1 MQLRHH
7 GRYRYS
13 PIGDRPGYDWPD
25 GKRLA
30 FYVAVN
36 IEHFS
41 FGEGLGHSPTAPGP
55 QPDVRN
61 YGWRDYGLRVGIWR
75 LFDLLDEFRLPACH
89 LMNSTIYDH
98 APQIAARI
106 RTRGDEIVGH
116 GRTNSESQGELSEAE
131 ERALIRE
138 TTEAV
143 KRHEGRGPSG
153 WLGPWIAESPVTL
166 DLLKEAG
173 YRYVLDWPIDDQPV
187 WLKTRSGR
195 LLSVP
200 YPIEINDSP
209 AMLTR
214 RHTASDFT
222 QMVVDHFEEM
232 LSQSRRQ
239 PLVCGLSLHT
249 FVAGQPFRLRQLRRA
264 LQHIVQH
271 PDRERVWITR
281 PVDIADRIEALPA
294 GTVPGDGE
302 A

>member
-1 MQLRHH
+1 
-7 GRYRYS
+7 
-13 PIGDRPGYDWPD
+13 
-25 GKRLA
+25 
-30 FYVAVN
+30 
-36 IEHFS
+36 
-41 FGEGLGHSPTAPGP
+41 
-55 QPDVRN
+55 
-61 YGWRDYGLRVGIWR
+61 
-75 LFDLLDEFRLPACH
+75 
-89 LMNSTIYDH
+89 
-98 APQIAARI
+98 
-106 RTRGDEIVGH
+106 
-116 GRTNSESQGELSEAE
+116 
-131 ERALIRE
+131 
-138 TTEAV
+138 
-143 KRHEGRGPSG
+143 
-153 WLGPWIAESPVTL
+153 VTL

-222 QMVVDHFEEM
+222 EMVVDHFEEM

-294 GTVPGDGE
+294 GTVPGDEG
-302 A
+302 

>member
-13 PIGDRPGYDWPD
+13 PIGDRPGYEWPD

-89 LMNSTIYDH
+89 LMNSAIYDH

-131 ERALIRE
+131 ERALVRE

-166 DLLKEAG
+166 DLLKEEG

-222 QMVVDHFEEM
+222 EMVVDHFEEM

-294 GTVPGDGE
+294 GTVPGDE

>member
-13 PIGDRPGYDWPD
+13 PIGERPAYDWPG

-30 FYVAVN
+30 FYIAVN

-61 YGWRDYGLRVGIWR
+61 YGWRDYGLRVGVWR

-89 LMNSTIYDH
+89 LVNAAIFDH

-106 RTRGDEIVGH
+106 RARGDEIVGH
-116 GRTNSESQGELSEAE
+116 GRTNSESQGELPEAE
-131 ERALIRE
+131 ERALVRD
-138 TTEAV
+138 TTEAIT
-143 KRHEGRGPSG
+143 RHEGRGPAG

-187 WLKTRSGR
+187 WLRTRSGR

-222 QMVVDHFEEM
+222 EMVVDHFEEM

-239 PLVCGLSLHT
+239 PLVCGVSLHT

-264 LQHIVQH
+264 LQHIVDH
-271 PDRERVWITR
+271 RERDRVWLTR
-281 PVDIADRIEALPA
+281 PAAIADHIETLPA
-294 GTVPGDGE
+294 GTVPGDGDS
-302 A
+302 